1 MKEAVRGEAD
11 LVGREERDMMDPEE
25 RRRLEEQE
33 KEEKHQ
39 RLLKHYEEF
48 GYNTEESNEAWR
60 IEIERKEKQLMIL
73 GEYNNKRRRMT

>member
-1 MKEAVRGEAD
+1 LKEAVREEAD

-39 RLLKHYEEF
+39 RLLRHYKEF
-48 GYNTEESNEAWR
+48 GYDTEESNEAWR
-60 IEIERKEKQLMIL
+60 LELERKEKELMIL
-73 GEYNNKRRRMT
+73 REYNKRRRIT